1 VRVED
6 RILSQTDAQQQPEL
20 VGTDAVRVL
29 PGKADVTV
37 ARLLTQFRQERG
49 ISKAE
54 LAERTGMNPSSITRL
69 EQGSRDPERET
80 ILQLAEALMLPM
92 ADRDRLL
99 AAGGYRS
106 EMWDDPQLVELAQL
120 MGSSEIPAEARQ
132 EARSVV
138 RMAIA
143 YLKLSRLH
151 DS

>member
-1 VRVED
+1 MDD
-6 RILSQTDAQQQPEL
+6 RILSQTDIEQQPEL
-20 VGTDAVRVL
+20 VKVDKLRDSIAGAEIS
-29 PGKADVTV
+29 V
-37 ARLLTQFRQERG
+37 ARLITRFREERG

-80 ILQLAEALMLPM
+80 ILQISEAMMLPM

-106 EMWDDPQLVELAQL
+106 EMWDDPLLVELAQL
-120 MGSSEIPAEARQ
+120 MAASEIPEKSRQ

-138 RMAIA
+138 KMAIA
-143 YLKLSRLH
+143 YLKLRRLH

>member
-1 VRVED
+1 MDD
-6 RILSQTDAQQQPEL
+6 RILSQTDIEQQPEL
-20 VGTDAVRVL
+20 IGVDNLRHPTSS
-29 PGKADVTV
+29 TQISV
-37 ARLLTQFRQERG
+37 ARLITRFREERG

-54 LAERTGMNPSSITRL
+54 LAERTGMNPSTITRL

-80 ILQLAEALMLPM
+80 ILQLSEAMMLPM

-106 EMWDDPQLVELAQL
+106 EMWDDPMLVELAQL
-120 MGSSEIPAEARQ
+120 MASPDIPEASRE

-143 YLKLSRLH
+143 YLKLRRLH

>member
-1 VRVED
+1 MED
-6 RILSQTDAQQQPEL
+6 RILSQTDIEQTSDIGGK
-20 VGTDAVRVL
+20 VV
-29 PGKADVTV
+29 PGRSTSV

-54 LAERTGMNPSSITRL
+54 LAEQTGLSPSSITRF
-69 EQGSRDPERET
+69 EQGNRDPERET
-80 ILQLAEALMLPM
+80 ILLLARAMVLPL

-99 AAGGYRS
+99 AAGGFRS
-106 EMWDDPQLVELAQL
+106 ELWDDPQMVELAQL
-120 MGSSEIPAEARQ
+120 MGERAIPEDARQ

-143 YLKLSRLH
+143 YLKLRRLN